1 MFFFNNRVL
10 FFKMNYWLFI
20 LPIIAAL
27 VGWSIGKLATWFLI
41 YRIWPKR
48 KSAIADSISKFVVQE
63 FSTLNL
69 EQKIADPSNLS
80 KARPVIE
87 SHIDN
92 FLRVKLKDQMPMI
105 SMFIGD
111 KTIDSLKTI
120 FMQEL
125 ENLFP
130 EVMKHFAGNLQSEI
144 GIEKIVRNKIAGI
157 SSEFVN
163 KIAGKDLRY
172 IATICAFT
180 GFITA
185 IIQIIITQLFV

>member
-1 MFFFNNRVL
+1 
-10 FFKMNYWLFI
+10 MNYWLFI
-20 LPIIAAL
+20 LPIFAAL
-27 VGWSIGKLATWFLI
+27 VGWSIGKLAIWVLI

-48 KSAIADSISKFVVQE
+48 QPAIAESISKFVVQE

-87 SHIDN
+87 SHIDH

-130 EVMKHFAGNLQSEI
+130 EVMKHFAGNLQSEM
-144 GIEKIVRNKIAGI
+144 GIEKMVRNKISGV
-157 SSEFVN
+157 SSEYVN
-163 KIAGKDLRY
+163 KIVGKNLRY
-172 IATICAFT
+172 IAAICGFT

-185 IIQIIITQLFV
+185 LIQIIITQLFV

>member
-1 MFFFNNRVL
+1 
-10 FFKMNYWLFI
+10 MNYWLFI
-20 LPIIAAL
+20 LPIIGAL
-27 VGWSIGKLATWFLI
+27 LGWSISKLATWFLI

-48 KSAIADSISKFVVQE
+48 QPAIADSISKFVVQE

-69 EQKIADPSNLS
+69 EQKIADPSNLL

-87 SHIDN
+87 SHIDH

-130 EVMKHFAGNLQSEI
+130 EVMKHFAGNLKSEM
-144 GIEKIVRNKIAGI
+144 GIEKMVRNKISGV
-157 SSEFVN
+157 SSEYVN
-163 KIAGKDLRY
+163 KILGKDLRY
-172 IATICAFT
+172 IAAICAFT

-185 IIQIIITQLFV
+185 LIQIIITQLFV

>member
-1 MFFFNNRVL
+1 
-10 FFKMNYWLFI
+10 MNYWLFL
-20 LPIIAAL
+20 LPLIAAL
-27 VGWSIGKLATWFLI
+27 IGWGIGKLATWFLI

-48 KSAIADSISKFVVQE
+48 QPAIADGISKFVVQE

-92 FLRVKLKDQMPMI
+92 FLRVKLKDEMPMI

-130 EVMKHFAGNLQSEI
+130 EVMKHFAGNMKSEM
-144 GIEKIVRNKIAGI
+144 GIEKLVREKIAGI
-157 SSEFVN
+157 SSGNVK
-163 KIAGKDLRY
+163 KILGKELRY
-172 IATICAFT
+172 IAALCAIT
-180 GFITA
+180 GFVTA
-185 IIQIIITQLFV
+185 LIQIVITQLF

>member
-1 MFFFNNRVL
+1 
-10 FFKMNYWLFI
+10 MNYWLFI

-27 VGWSIGKLATWFLI
+27 IGWGIGKLATWFLV

-48 KSAIADSISKFVVQE
+48 QPAVAEGVSRFVVQE
-63 FSTLNL
+63 FSSLNL

-111 KTIDSLKTI
+111 KTIDSLKAI
-120 FMQEL
+120 FLKEL

-130 EVMKHFAGNLQSEI
+130 EVMKQFAGNMKNDL
-144 GIEKIVRNKIAGI
+144 GIEKMVRVKITGI
-157 SSEFVN
+157 SSEYVS
-163 KIAGKDLRY
+163 KILSKELRY
-172 IATICAFT
+172 IAAICALT

-185 IIQIIITQLFV
+185 FIQIVITQLFV

>member
-1 MFFFNNRVL
+1 
-10 FFKMNYWLFI
+10 MNYWLFI
-20 LPIIAAL
+20 LPIFAAL
-27 VGWSIGKLATWFLI
+27 VGWSVGKLAIWFLI

-48 KSAIADSISKFVVQE
+48 QPAIADEISKFVVQE

-80 KARPVIE
+80 KARPIIE

-125 ENLFP
+125 ETLFP
-130 EVMKHFAGNLQSEI
+130 EVMKHFAGNMKTEM
-144 GIEKIVRNKIAGI
+144 GIEKIVREKISGI
-157 SSEFVN
+157 SSGNVN
-163 KIAGKDLRY
+163 KIVGKDLRY
-172 IATICAFT
+172 IAAICAFT

-185 IIQIIITQLFV
+185 LIQIIITQLFV

>member
-1 MFFFNNRVL
+1 
-10 FFKMNYWLFI
+10 MNYWLFI

-27 VGWSIGKLATWFLI
+27 IGWSIGKLATWFLV
-41 YRIWPKR
+41 YKIWPKR
-48 KSAIADSISKFVVQE
+48 QPAIADSVSRFVVQE

-111 KTIDSLKTI
+111 KTIESLKTI

-125 ENLFP
+125 ETLFP
-130 EVMKHFAGNLQSEI
+130 EVMKHFAGNMKAEM
-144 GIEKIVRNKIAGI
+144 GIEKMVREKISGI
-157 SSEFVN
+157 SSEYVN
-163 KIAGKDLRY
+163 KILGKELRY
-172 IATICAFT
+172 IAAICAFT

-185 IIQIIITQLFV
+185 IIQILMTFTFAIIE

>member
-1 MFFFNNRVL
+1 
-10 FFKMNYWLFI
+10 MNYWLFI

-27 VGWSIGKLATWFLI
+27 IGWSIGKLAIWFLV

-48 KSAIADSISKFVVQE
+48 QSAIADGVSRFVVQE
-63 FSTLNL
+63 FSSLNL
-69 EQKIADPSNLS
+69 EQKIADPANLS

-92 FLRVKLKDQMPMI
+92 FLRVKLKEQMPMI

-111 KTIDSLKTI
+111 KTIDSLKAI
-120 FMQEL
+120 FLKEL

-130 EVMKHFAGNLQSEI
+130 EVMKQFAGNMKTDL
-144 GIEKIVRNKIAGI
+144 GIEKIVREKISGI
-157 SSEFVN
+157 SSEYVN
-163 KIAGKDLRY
+163 KILGKDLRY
-172 IATICAFT
+172 IASICAFT

-185 IIQIIITQLFV
+185 LIQILITQLFV